1 MLTPPEQFGIVE
13 PGLYRSDTLHPSHFP
28 FIRSLNLKTAILLT
42 PELPSRA
49 MSNFF
54 EENHIRLIDLGL
66 GTWKHGGASAAA
78 AGGGGG
84 GGVVT
89 AGAGSGSGSGGLSG
103 NGAGSG
109 MTGSTTGTTATTTTT
124 TTTTATTAAATT
136 TAAAAP
142 TTIGHD
148 DRDPSMA
155 NESRRPAAGIPPTAP
170 AFQTSLWK
178 PLSEELIK
186 DGLELILDA
195 KNYPIIVMD
204 TSGIHEIGTFMGC
217 LRRLQHWNFSSIIV
231 EYRAYAGNKA
241 RYVNEQFIELFD
253 VDWITLPEDLPQW
266 WIEQEDMWHEEEEE
280 KDRELEREQQ
290 SGQERPSVIQDYPRL
305 L

>member
-54 EENHIRLIDLGL
+54 EENQIRLIDLAL
-66 GTWKHGGASAAA
+66 GSWKNNSNNPSHSSNINTTSDGQGGQ
-78 AGGGGG
+78 
-84 GGVVT
+84 
-89 AGAGSGSGSGGLSG
+89 GLSESG
-103 NGAGSG
+103 NAGQNNSVAL
-109 MTGSTTGTTATTTTT
+109 AT
-124 TTTTATTAAATT
+124 
-136 TAAAAP
+136 
-142 TTIGHD
+142 
-148 DRDPSMA
+148 PSV
-155 NESRRPAAGIPPTAP
+155 PAAL
-170 AFQTSLWK
+170 FQTSWWK

-186 DGLELILDA
+186 DGLEMVLDA

-231 EYRAYAGNKA
+231 EYRAYAGSKA

-253 VDWITLPEDLPQW
+253 IDWITLPHCLPTW
-266 WIEQEDMWHEEEEE
+266 WIEQEQMWREEEEE
-280 KDRELEREQQ
+280 RELQLELEREQEAQ
-290 SGQERPSVIQDYPRL
+290 RRNDQQRQQLAITAEAAPS
-305 L
+305 

>member
-66 GTWKHGGASAAA
+66 GTWKHGSSSASAASA
-78 AGGGGG
+78 LPSG
-84 GGVVT
+84 T
-89 AGAGSGSGSGGLSG
+89 ATGQGAGSGGANSNMGSKISAATAAASSSSSGDDRDQQHHLHH
-103 NGAGSG
+103 ALA
-109 MTGSTTGTTATTTTT
+109 TTATTTTT
-124 TTTTATTAAATT
+124 AE
-136 TAAAAP
+136 P
-142 TTIGHD
+142 
-148 DRDPSMA
+148 P
-155 NESRRPAAGIPPTAP
+155 RRLAAGIAPAAP

-253 VDWITLPEDLPQW
+253 VDWITLPKDLPEW
-266 WIEQEDMWHEEEEE
+266 WTEQEAMWREEEEE
-280 KDRELEREQQ
+280 KEREM
-290 SGQERPSVIQDYPRL
+290 ERKTLTYPDGPGNPQDYPGRMS
-305 L
+305 

>member
-28 FIRSLNLKTAILLT
+28 FIRSLNIKTAILLT

-54 EENHIRLIDLGL
+54 EENQIRLVDLAL
-66 GTWKHGGASAAA
+66 GSWKNNSGNSNNTSNTTTEGQGGQGGSGESGSASGGGAGTG

-84 GGVVT
+84 GGGGT
-89 AGAGSGSGSGGLSG
+89 AGSSSYAV
-103 NGAGSG
+103 
-109 MTGSTTGTTATTTTT
+109 TTPSIP
-124 TTTTATTAAATT
+124 
-136 TAAAAP
+136 AAP
-142 TTIGHD
+142 
-148 DRDPSMA
+148 
-155 NESRRPAAGIPPTAP
+155 
-170 AFQTSLWK
+170 FQTSWWK

-186 DGLELILDA
+186 DGLEMVLDA

-253 VDWITLPEDLPQW
+253 IDWITLPETLPAW
-266 WIEQEDMWHEEEEE
+266 WIEQEQMWREEEEE
-280 KDRELEREQQ
+280 RELQLQQEREAKARH
-290 SGQERPSVIQDYPRL
+290 QEERKL
-305 L
+305 LLMAAASTSS

>member
-28 FIRSLNLKTAILLT
+28 FIRSLGIKTAILLT

-54 EENHIRLIDLGL
+54 EENNIRLIDLAL
-66 GTWKHGGASAAA
+66 GSWKNNSSNNSNNNSNATDGQGQGSSS
-78 AGGGGG
+78 GGGG
-84 GGVVT
+84 
-89 AGAGSGSGSGGLSG
+89 AGGSGEGVSGSNTVSSLIPSIP
-103 NGAGSG
+103 
-109 MTGSTTGTTATTTTT
+109 
-124 TTTTATTAAATT
+124 
-136 TAAAAP
+136 AAP
-142 TTIGHD
+142 
-148 DRDPSMA
+148 
-155 NESRRPAAGIPPTAP
+155 
-170 AFQTSLWK
+170 FQTSWWK

-186 DGLELILDA
+186 DGLEMVLDA
-195 KNYPIIVMD
+195 NNYPIIVMD

-253 VDWITLPEDLPQW
+253 VDWITLPESLPPW
-266 WIEQEDMWHEEEEE
+266 WIEQEQMWREEEEE
-280 KDRELEREQQ
+280 RELLLRQEVEAESRRKAEHQQ
-290 SGQERPSVIQDYPRL
+290 QQQQLQEC
-305 L
+305 

>member
-1 MLTPPEQFGIVE
+1 MLTPPEQFGIVQ
-13 PGLYRSDTLHPSHFP
+13 PGLYRSETLHPTHFP

-54 EENHIRLIDLGL
+54 EENQIRLVDLAL
-66 GTWKHGGASAAA
+66 GSWKNNTNNSNNTAAA
-78 AGGGGG
+78 AN
-84 GGVVT
+84 T
-89 AGAGSGSGSGGLSG
+89 
-103 NGAGSG
+103 
-109 MTGSTTGTTATTTTT
+109 STTTDGTTATEAGGTTSSSS
-124 TTTTATTAAATT
+124 TTAIATSSIP
-136 TAAAAP
+136 AAP
-142 TTIGHD
+142 
-148 DRDPSMA
+148 
-155 NESRRPAAGIPPTAP
+155 
-170 AFQTSLWK
+170 FQTSWWK

-186 DGLELILDA
+186 EGLEMVLDA

-253 VDWITLPEDLPQW
+253 VDWITLPQSPPTW
-266 WIEQEDMWHEEEEE
+266 WIGQDQMWREEEEE
-280 KDRELEREQQ
+280 RELLLQQERDLEREREREQKLE
-290 SGQERPSVIQDYPRL
+290 QEQDTL
-305 L
+305 S

>member
-54 EENHIRLIDLGL
+54 EENQIRLIDLAL
-66 GTWKHGGASAAA
+66 GSWKNNPNNSNSGGNNADGSGTGQGGAGGDTSAS
-78 AGGGGG
+78 GG
-84 GGVVT
+84 GGVNT
-89 AGAGSGSGSGGLSG
+89 FTL
-103 NGAGSG
+103 
-109 MTGSTTGTTATTTTT
+109 TTPSIP
-124 TTTTATTAAATT
+124 
-136 TAAAAP
+136 AAP
-142 TTIGHD
+142 
-148 DRDPSMA
+148 
-155 NESRRPAAGIPPTAP
+155 
-170 AFQTSLWK
+170 FQTSWWK

-186 DGLELILDA
+186 EGLEMILDVN
-195 KNYPIIVMD
+195 NYPIMVMD

-217 LRRLQHWNFSSIIV
+217 LRRLQHWNLSSIIV

-253 VDWITLPEDLPQW
+253 IDWITLPANLPTW
-266 WIEQEDMWHEEEEE
+266 WIEQEAMWHEEEEE
-280 KDRELEREQQ
+280 REMQLQQEREAEANRR
-290 SGQERPSVIQDYPRL
+290 QEDLNQLTITSVTAFL
-305 L
+305 AS

>member
-54 EENHIRLIDLGL
+54 EENQIRLIDLAL
-66 GTWKHGGASAAA
+66 GSWKNNSNSNSNNNTDATGSGAGGQGAGGDSSTSGTGGG

-84 GGVVT
+84 S
-89 AGAGSGSGSGGLSG
+89 GANMFTL
-103 NGAGSG
+103 
-109 MTGSTTGTTATTTTT
+109 TTPSIP
-124 TTTTATTAAATT
+124 
-136 TAAAAP
+136 AAP
-142 TTIGHD
+142 
-148 DRDPSMA
+148 
-155 NESRRPAAGIPPTAP
+155 
-170 AFQTSLWK
+170 FQTSWWK

-186 DGLELILDA
+186 EGLEMILDVN
-195 KNYPIIVMD
+195 NYPIMVMD

-217 LRRLQHWNFSSIIV
+217 LRRLQHWNLSSIIV

-253 VDWITLPEDLPQW
+253 IDWITLPASLPIW
-266 WIEQEDMWHEEEEE
+266 WIEQETMWREEEEE
-280 KDRELEREQQ
+280 RELQLEQEREAEAHRR
-290 SGQERPSVIQDYPRL
+290 QEDLNQLTIRPSNVTTSS
-305 L
+305 

>member
-54 EENHIRLIDLGL
+54 EENQIRLIDLAL
-66 GTWKHGGASAAA
+66 GSWKNNPNNSNSGGNNADGSGTGQGGA
-78 AGGGGG
+78 GGDTSTSGG
-84 GGVVT
+84 GGVNT
-89 AGAGSGSGSGGLSG
+89 FTL
-103 NGAGSG
+103 
-109 MTGSTTGTTATTTTT
+109 TTPSIP
-124 TTTTATTAAATT
+124 
-136 TAAAAP
+136 AAP
-142 TTIGHD
+142 
-148 DRDPSMA
+148 
-155 NESRRPAAGIPPTAP
+155 
-170 AFQTSLWK
+170 FQTSWWK

-186 DGLELILDA
+186 EGLEMILDVN
-195 KNYPIIVMD
+195 NYPIMVMD

-217 LRRLQHWNFSSIIV
+217 LRRLQHWNLSSIIV

-253 VDWITLPEDLPQW
+253 IDWITLPANLPTW
-266 WIEQEDMWHEEEEE
+266 WIEQEAMWHEEEEE
-280 KDRELEREQQ
+280 REMQSQQEREAEANRR
-290 SGQERPSVIQDYPRL
+290 QEDLNQLTITSVTAFL
-305 L
+305 AS

>member
-54 EENHIRLIDLGL
+54 EENQIRLIDLAL
-66 GTWKHGGASAAA
+66 GSWKNNPNNSNSGGNNADGSGTGQGGA
-78 AGGGGG
+78 GGDTSTSGG
-84 GGVVT
+84 GGVNT
-89 AGAGSGSGSGGLSG
+89 FTL
-103 NGAGSG
+103 
-109 MTGSTTGTTATTTTT
+109 TTPSIP
-124 TTTTATTAAATT
+124 
-136 TAAAAP
+136 AAP
-142 TTIGHD
+142 
-148 DRDPSMA
+148 
-155 NESRRPAAGIPPTAP
+155 
-170 AFQTSLWK
+170 FQTSWWK

-186 DGLELILDA
+186 EGLEMILDVN
-195 KNYPIIVMD
+195 NYPIMVMD

-217 LRRLQHWNFSSIIV
+217 LRRLQHWNLSSIIV

-253 VDWITLPEDLPQW
+253 IDWITLPANLPTW
-266 WIEQEDMWHEEEEE
+266 WIEQEAMWHEEEEE
-280 KDRELEREQQ
+280 REMQLQQEREAEANRR
-290 SGQERPSVIQDYPRL
+290 QEDLNQLTITSVTAFL
-305 L
+305 AS

>member
-28 FIRSLNLKTAILLT
+28 FIRSLNIKTAILLT

-54 EENHIRLIDLGL
+54 EDNQIRLVDLAL
-66 GTWKHGGASAAA
+66 GSWKNNSGNSNNTSNTTTEGQGGQGVPGESGSASGGGAGTGTGTGGAGG

-84 GGVVT
+84 GG
-89 AGAGSGSGSGGLSG
+89 AGASSTH
-103 NGAGSG
+103 A
-109 MTGSTTGTTATTTTT
+109 MTTPSIP
-124 TTTTATTAAATT
+124 
-136 TAAAAP
+136 AAP
-142 TTIGHD
+142 
-148 DRDPSMA
+148 
-155 NESRRPAAGIPPTAP
+155 
-170 AFQTSLWK
+170 FQTSWWK

-186 DGLELILDA
+186 DGLEMVLDA

-253 VDWITLPEDLPQW
+253 IDWITLPETLPSW
-266 WIEQEDMWHEEEEE
+266 WIEQEQMWREEEEE
-280 KDRELEREQQ
+280 RELQLQQEREAKARH
-290 SGQERPSVIQDYPRL
+290 QEERKL
-305 L
+305 LIMAAASTSS

>member
-28 FIRSLNLKTAILLT
+28 FIRSLGIKTAILLT

-54 EENHIRLIDLGL
+54 EENNIRLIDLAL
-66 GTWKHGGASAAA
+66 GSWKNSSSSNNNNSSAATDGQGQGASS
-78 AGGGGG
+78 GGGGSG
-84 GGVVT
+84 GGEGT
-89 AGAGSGSGSGGLSG
+89 SGS
-103 NGAGSG
+103 N
-109 MTGSTTGTTATTTTT
+109 TASSLVPSIP
-124 TTTTATTAAATT
+124 
-136 TAAAAP
+136 AAP
-142 TTIGHD
+142 
-148 DRDPSMA
+148 
-155 NESRRPAAGIPPTAP
+155 
-170 AFQTSLWK
+170 FQTSWWK

-186 DGLELILDA
+186 DGLEMVLDA
-195 KNYPIIVMD
+195 KNYPVIVMD

-253 VDWITLPEDLPQW
+253 VDWITLPESLPPW
-266 WIEQEDMWHEEEEE
+266 WIEQEQMWREEEEA
-280 KDRELEREQQ
+280 RELLLCQETEKESRRKAERQELRQQ
-290 SGQERPSVIQDYPRL
+290 LQEC
-305 L
+305 

>member
-28 FIRSLNLKTAILLT
+28 FIRSLNIKTAILLT

-54 EENHIRLIDLGL
+54 EENNIRLIDLAL
-66 GTWKHGGASAAA
+66 GSWKNNTNNNTTTDNQGNNASA
-78 AGGGGG
+78 
-84 GGVVT
+84 
-89 AGAGSGSGSGGLSG
+89 S
-103 NGAGSG
+103 
-109 MTGSTTGTTATTTTT
+109 STTNNNTNNANGEANFSSMVTPSIP
-124 TTTTATTAAATT
+124 
-136 TAAAAP
+136 AAP
-142 TTIGHD
+142 FH
-148 DRDPSMA
+148 
-155 NESRRPAAGIPPTAP
+155 
-170 AFQTSLWK
+170 TSWWK

-186 DGLELILDA
+186 DGLEMILDA

-253 VDWITLPEDLPQW
+253 IDWITLPETLPTW
-266 WIEQEDMWHEEEEE
+266 WIEQEEMWREEEEE
-280 KDRELEREQQ
+280 REQQ
-290 SGQERPSVIQDYPRL
+290 LQQEREARANERQQELNAMALAPSK
-305 L
+305 

>member
-54 EENHIRLIDLGL
+54 EENQIRLIDLALGSWKNNTNNPSNNSTNPSDGQTGQGL
-66 GTWKHGGASAAA
+66 TTE
-78 AGGGGG
+78 AG
-84 GGVVT
+84 
-89 AGAGSGSGSGGLSG
+89 GSGSQSVAL
-103 NGAGSG
+103 
-109 MTGSTTGTTATTTTT
+109 AT
-124 TTTTATTAAATT
+124 
-136 TAAAAP
+136 
-142 TTIGHD
+142 
-148 DRDPSMA
+148 PSV
-155 NESRRPAAGIPPTAP
+155 PAAL
-170 AFQTSLWK
+170 FQTSWWK

-186 DGLELILDA
+186 DGLEMILDA
-195 KNYPIIVMD
+195 NNYPIIVMD

-231 EYRAYAGNKA
+231 EYRAYAGSKA

-253 VDWITLPEDLPQW
+253 IDWITLPDCLPTW
-266 WIEQEDMWHEEEEE
+266 WIEQEQMWREEQEE
-280 KDRELEREQQ
+280 KDLQLEQEREAEAQRRNELQQ
-290 SGQERPSVIQDYPRL
+290 RQLTITADATKS
-305 L
+305 

>member
-54 EENHIRLIDLGL
+54 EENQIRLIDLALGSWKNNSNLSNSSNANSSSNTDGQNAQGL
-66 GTWKHGGASAAA
+66 NE
-78 AGGGGG
+78 
-84 GGVVT
+84 
-89 AGAGSGSGSGGLSG
+89 SG
-103 NGAGSG
+103 NSVALVTPSVP
-109 MTGSTTGTTATTTTT
+109 
-124 TTTTATTAAATT
+124 
-136 TAAAAP
+136 AAP
-142 TTIGHD
+142 
-148 DRDPSMA
+148 
-155 NESRRPAAGIPPTAP
+155 
-170 AFQTSLWK
+170 FQTSWWK

-186 DGLELILDA
+186 DGLEMILDA
-195 KNYPIIVMD
+195 NNYPIIVMD

-231 EYRAYAGNKA
+231 EYRAYAGSKA

-253 VDWITLPEDLPQW
+253 IDWITLPDCLPTW
-266 WIEQEDMWHEEEEE
+266 WIEQEQMWREEEEE
-280 KDRELEREQQ
+280 RELQLEQEREAEAQRKNEQQ
-290 SGQERPSVIQDYPRL
+290 QQLTITSEAIS
-305 L
+305 

>member
-54 EENHIRLIDLGL
+54 EENQIRLIDLAL
-66 GTWKHGGASAAA
+66 GSWKNNSNNPSNSSNINNTSDGQTGQSL
-78 AGGGGG
+78 
-84 GGVVT
+84 T
-89 AGAGSGSGSGGLSG
+89 ESGSSQSNSVALVTPSVP
-103 NGAGSG
+103 
-109 MTGSTTGTTATTTTT
+109 
-124 TTTTATTAAATT
+124 
-136 TAAAAP
+136 AAP
-142 TTIGHD
+142 
-148 DRDPSMA
+148 
-155 NESRRPAAGIPPTAP
+155 
-170 AFQTSLWK
+170 FQTSWWK

-186 DGLELILDA
+186 DGLEMILDA
-195 KNYPIIVMD
+195 NNYPIIVMD

-231 EYRAYAGNKA
+231 EYRAYAGSKA

-253 VDWITLPEDLPQW
+253 IDWITLPDCLPTW
-266 WIEQEDMWHEEEEE
+266 WIEQEQMWREEEEE
-280 KDRELEREQQ
+280 RDLQLEQEREAEAQRRNDLQQ
-290 SGQERPSVIQDYPRL
+290 QQLAITAEAIKS
-305 L
+305 

>member
-28 FIRSLNLKTAILLT
+28 FIRSLNIKTAILLT

-54 EENHIRLIDLGL
+54 EENQIRLVDLAL
-66 GTWKHGGASAAA
+66 GSWKNISGNSNNTSNTTTEGQGGQGGSGEPGSASGGTG
-78 AGGGGG
+78 AGGG
-84 GGVVT
+84 T
-89 AGAGSGSGSGGLSG
+89 AGSSSYAV
-103 NGAGSG
+103 
-109 MTGSTTGTTATTTTT
+109 TTPSIP
-124 TTTTATTAAATT
+124 
-136 TAAAAP
+136 AAP
-142 TTIGHD
+142 
-148 DRDPSMA
+148 
-155 NESRRPAAGIPPTAP
+155 
-170 AFQTSLWK
+170 FQTSWWK

-186 DGLELILDA
+186 DGLEMVLDA

-253 VDWITLPEDLPQW
+253 IDWITLPETLPAW
-266 WIEQEDMWHEEEEE
+266 WIEQEQMWREEEEE
-280 KDRELEREQQ
+280 RELQLQQEREAKARH
-290 SGQERPSVIQDYPRL
+290 QEERKL
-305 L
+305 LLMAAASTSS

>member
-66 GTWKHGGASAAA
+66 GTWKHGASASSS
-78 AGGGGG
+78 
-84 GGVVT
+84 
-89 AGAGSGSGSGGLSG
+89 AGAGGASGSGQGIQGT
-103 NGAGSG
+103 NGASGSAG
-109 MTGSTTGTTATTTTT
+109 GATTGGSAKMGTSSAM
-124 TTTTATTAAATT
+124 
-136 TAAAAP
+136 
-142 TTIGHD
+142 TIGNTD
-148 DRDPSMA
+148 DRDHSTTAEP
-155 NESRRPAAGIPPTAP
+155 RRTTIGIPPTAP

-253 VDWITLPEDLPQW
+253 VDWITLPNDLPQW
-266 WIEQEDMWHEEEEE
+266 WIEQEDMWHAEEEE
-280 KDRELEREQQ
+280 KEQELELERRT
-290 SGQERPSVIQDYPRL
+290 SGIDDYPQRL
-305 L
+305 S

>member
-28 FIRSLNLKTAILLT
+28 FIRSLGIKTAILLT

-54 EENHIRLIDLGL
+54 EENNIRLIDLAL
-66 GTWKHGGASAAA
+66 GSWKNNSSSNSNNNNSSATDGQGQGAPT
-78 AGGGGG
+78 GGGGS
-84 GGVVT
+84 
-89 AGAGSGSGSGGLSG
+89 GAGEGASGS
-103 NGAGSG
+103 N
-109 MTGSTTGTTATTTTT
+109 TASSLIPSIP
-124 TTTTATTAAATT
+124 
-136 TAAAAP
+136 AAP
-142 TTIGHD
+142 
-148 DRDPSMA
+148 
-155 NESRRPAAGIPPTAP
+155 
-170 AFQTSLWK
+170 FQTSWWK

-186 DGLELILDA
+186 DGLEMVLDA

-253 VDWITLPEDLPQW
+253 VDWITLPESLPPW
-266 WIEQEDMWHEEEEE
+266 WIEQEQMWREEEEE
-280 KDRELEREQQ
+280 RELLLCQEAEQESRRNAERQKLQQ
-290 SGQERPSVIQDYPRL
+290 QLQGI
-305 L
+305 

>member
-54 EENHIRLIDLGL
+54 EENQIRLIDLAL
-66 GTWKHGGASAAA
+66 GSWKNNMSNNSISNNSNNNNSNNNAADGQGIGEAVSGSGAGAGTGTGTGSGGALAI
-78 AGGGGG
+78 AGGGTN
-84 GGVVT
+84 VT
-89 AGAGSGSGSGGLSG
+89 L
-103 NGAGSG
+103 
-109 MTGSTTGTTATTTTT
+109 TTPSVP
-124 TTTTATTAAATT
+124 
-136 TAAAAP
+136 AAP
-142 TTIGHD
+142 
-148 DRDPSMA
+148 
-155 NESRRPAAGIPPTAP
+155 
-170 AFQTSLWK
+170 FQTSWWK

-186 DGLELILDA
+186 DGLEMVLDA

-231 EYRAYAGNKA
+231 EYRAYAGSKA

-253 VDWITLPEDLPQW
+253 IDWITLPECLPTW
-266 WIEQEDMWHEEEEE
+266 WIEQEQMWVCFQ
-280 KDRELEREQQ
+280 KPFSIIFL
-290 SGQERPSVIQDYPRL
+290 SF
-305 L
+305 

>member
-54 EENHIRLIDLGL
+54 EENQIRLIDLAL
-66 GTWKHGGASAAA
+66 GSWKNNSNTIGNNVGSNTSTDAAGAGATGSGAGGADSTS
-78 AGGGGG
+78 GGGGG
-84 GGVVT
+84 GG
-89 AGAGSGSGSGGLSG
+89 GGG
-103 NGAGSG
+103 N
-109 MTGSTTGTTATTTTT
+109 TFTLTTPSIP
-124 TTTTATTAAATT
+124 
-136 TAAAAP
+136 AAP
-142 TTIGHD
+142 
-148 DRDPSMA
+148 
-155 NESRRPAAGIPPTAP
+155 
-170 AFQTSLWK
+170 FQTSWWK

-186 DGLELILDA
+186 EGLEMILDVN
-195 KNYPIIVMD
+195 NYPIMVMD

-217 LRRLQHWNFSSIIV
+217 LRRLQHWNLSSIIV

-253 VDWITLPEDLPQW
+253 IDWITLPANLPTW
-266 WIEQEDMWHEEEEE
+266 WIEQEAMWVRTKHT
-280 KDRELEREQQ
+280 
-290 SGQERPSVIQDYPRL
+290 G
-305 L
+305 

>member
-28 FIRSLNLKTAILLT
+28 FIRSLGIKTAILLT

-54 EENHIRLIDLGL
+54 EENNIRLIDLAL
-66 GTWKHGGASAAA
+66 GSWKNISSNNNSNSNNNATDGQGQGAS
-78 AGGGGG
+78 
-84 GGVVT
+84 
-89 AGAGSGSGSGGLSG
+89 SSSGGS
-103 NGAGSG
+103 N
-109 MTGSTTGTTATTTTT
+109 TASSLIPSIP
-124 TTTTATTAAATT
+124 
-136 TAAAAP
+136 AAP
-142 TTIGHD
+142 
-148 DRDPSMA
+148 
-155 NESRRPAAGIPPTAP
+155 
-170 AFQTSLWK
+170 FQTSWWK

-186 DGLELILDA
+186 DGLEMVLDA
-195 KNYPIIVMD
+195 NNYPIVVMD

-253 VDWITLPEDLPQW
+253 VDWITLPESLPPW
-266 WIEQEDMWHEEEEE
+266 WIEQEQMWREEDE
-280 KDRELEREQQ
+280 EREVLLRQEAEKESRRIAEQQ
-290 SGQERPSVIQDYPRL
+290 EQQLQEVEV
-305 L
+305 